1 MISAIV
7 AVAKNGV
14 IGKSNSLPW
23 YLPADLKYF
32 RSITKDCDVI
42 MGKVTFDSIVTKLGH
57 GLPGRT
63 NIVLTRDSSYTSEFA
78 KVVTSLDDAV
88 AATSTDKVFIIGG
101 SQIYALAS
109 DLIQRW
115 YVTEVDADIDG
126 DVLLKGFNKSE
137 FVETSRQSHL
147 SDDENKNN
155 YDFVTYERK

>member
-23 YLPADLKYF
+23 YLPADLNYF
-32 RSITKDCDVI
+32 RTITKGCDVI

-63 NIVLTRDSSYTSEFA
+63 NIVLTRDTTYTSEFA

-126 DVLLKGFNKSE
+126 DVILQGFDKSQ
-137 FVETSRQSHL
+137 FNETVRQSHL
-147 SDDENKNN
+147 ADDENQYN

>member
-23 YLPADLKYF
+23 YLPADLNYF
-32 RSITKDCDVI
+32 RSITKGCDVI

-63 NIVLTRDSSYTSEFA
+63 NIVLTRNATYSSEFA

-88 AATSTDKVFIIGG
+88 AATSTDNIFIIGG
-101 SQIYALAS
+101 SQI
-109 DLIQRW
+109 
-115 YVTEVDADIDG
+115 
-126 DVLLKGFNKSE
+126 
-137 FVETSRQSHL
+137 
-147 SDDENKNN
+147 
-155 YDFVTYERK
+155 

>member
-23 YLPADLKYF
+23 YLPADLNYF
-32 RSITKDCDVI
+32 RSITRGCDVI
-42 MGKVTFDSIVTKLGH
+42 MGKVTFDSIVKKLGH

-63 NIVLTRDSSYTSEFA
+63 NIVLTRDATYTSEFA
-78 KVVTSLDDAV
+78 KVVTSLDDAI
-88 AATSTDKVFIIGG
+88 AATSTDQVFIIGG
-101 SQIYALAS
+101 SQIYDLAR

-115 YVTEVDADIDG
+115 YVTEVDAEIDG
-126 DVLLKGFNKSE
+126 DVILRGFDKSQFRE
-137 FVETSRQSHL
+137 AARQSHL
-147 SDDENKNN
+147 ADDENQYN

>member
-32 RSITKDCDVI
+32 RSITKGCDVI
-42 MGKVTFDSIVTKLGH
+42 MGKVTYDSIVSRLGH
-57 GLPGRT
+57 GLPGRA

-78 KVVTSLDDAV
+78 KVATSLDDAI
-88 AATSTDKVFIIGG
+88 AATSSEEVFIIGG
-101 SQIYALAS
+101 AQIYALAS
-109 DLIQRW
+109 DLVQRW
-115 YVTEVDADIDG
+115 YITEVDADIDG
-126 DVLLKGFNKSE
+126 DVILKGFNKSE
-137 FVETSRQSHL
+137 FTETARESHL
-147 SDDENKNN
+147 SDDKNQYN

>member
-23 YLPADLKYF
+23 YLPADLEYF
-32 RSITKDCDVI
+32 RSVTRGCDVI

-63 NIVLTRDSSYTSEFA
+63 NIVLTRDPTYTSEFA
-78 KVVTSLDDAV
+78 KAVTSLDEAI
-88 AATSTDKVFIIGG
+88 AATRTDKVFIIGG
-101 SQIYALAS
+101 SQIYDLAS
-109 DLIQRW
+109 DLIERW

-126 DVLLKGFNKSE
+126 DVILRGFDKSLFKE
-137 FVETSRQSHL
+137 IAREPHQT
-147 SDDENKNN
+147 DDKNPYN
-155 YDFVTYERK
+155 YDFVIYERK

>member
-23 YLPADLKYF
+23 YLPADLNYF
-32 RSITKDCDVI
+32 RSITKGCDVI

-78 KVVTSLDDAV
+78 KVVTSLDDAI
-88 AATSTDKVFIIGG
+88 AATSTDEVFIIGG

-109 DLIQRW
+109 NLVQRW

-126 DVLLKGFNKSE
+126 DVVLRGFNKSE
-137 FVETSRQSHL
+137 FTETVRESHL
-147 SDDENKNN
+147 SDDENQYN

>member
-7 AVAKNGV
+7 AVANNGV
-14 IGKSNSLPW
+14 IGKLNSLPW
-23 YLPADLKYF
+23 YLPADLNYF
-32 RSITKDCDVI
+32 RSITKGCDVI

-63 NIVLTRDSSYTSEFA
+63 NIVLTRDFSYTSEFA
-78 KVVTSLDDAV
+78 KVVTSLDDAI
-88 AATSTDKVFIIGG
+88 AATSTDEVFIIGG

-109 DLIQRW
+109 NLVQRW

-126 DVLLKGFNKSE
+126 DVVLKGFDKSE
-137 FVETSRQSHL
+137 FTETVRESHL
-147 SDDENKNN
+147 SDDENQYN